1 MATTSSTALRHALL
15 AASAVMLLGLAA
27 CAGNSPNQRALESA
41 PVQAY
46 RLGAGDK
53 IAVNVYGEQSIAGQ
67 YDVDDAGT
75 VSLPLAGRVSVK
87 NMTAPEAEAA
97 LQAKLKTSLENPQVN
112 VSVVEYRDIY
122 ILGEVA
128 KPGAYPYRAG
138 ATVLNA
144 VALAGGY
151 TYRAKSSDI
160 SVTRPDTGSSDA
172 MRAPQDA
179 YLHPG
184 DIVVV
189 PARWF

>member
-97 LQAKLKTSLENPQVN
+97 LQAKLKSSLENPQVN

-160 SVTRPDTGSSDA
+160 SVTRPDTGTSDA
-172 MRAPQDA
+172 MHAQQDA

>member
-15 AASAVMLLGLAA
+15 AVSAAMLLGLAA
-27 CAGNSPNQRALESA
+27 CAGNSPNQPALESA
-41 PVQAY
+41 PLQSY

-67 YDVDDAGT
+67 YEVDDTGS

-87 NMTAPEAEAA
+87 DMTASEAEAA
-97 LQAKLKTSLENPQVN
+97 LQRKLASNLENPQVN
-112 VSVVEYRDIY
+112 VSVVGYRDIY

-151 TYRAKSSDI
+151 TYRAQSKGI
-160 SVTRPDTGSSDA
+160 SVMRPEMGKSDA
-172 MRAPQDA
+172 QRAQQDA